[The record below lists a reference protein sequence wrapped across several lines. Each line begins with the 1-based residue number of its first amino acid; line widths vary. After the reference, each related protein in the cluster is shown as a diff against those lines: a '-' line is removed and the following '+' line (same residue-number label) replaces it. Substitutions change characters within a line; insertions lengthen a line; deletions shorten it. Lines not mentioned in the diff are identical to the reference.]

1 VSRRRA
7 RRTAR
12 RGERVETRQRRRD
25 VFVPRPFAGLAD
37 EPEWVALREFV
48 PSATAP
54 LRLAPDVEAAH
65 GSRPVTLATL
75 LPMAL
80 PAMVRSDGSVMVG
93 LQREGRS
100 GDVSR
105 DIAAAL
111 LAALAAEEPG
121 PLAVAPADGEGP
133 RLQDLLVDGPLEVTV
148 HDDFGFW
155 RDEQL
160 DDPDVAASMERA
172 NASVYPTVR
181 MAAVRA
187 AYWCRMPQRAHLR
200 WTLAEP
206 EKVALTA
213 LARVGGAGGLNLDG
227 AIRFAGMFR
236 AHGLLVPVWD
246 LPRDDPAE
254 RWEKPLAA
262 FAQRYASA
270 LESDAELTAAER
282 RAWQGLVARQVTLR

>member
-1 VSRRRA
+1 MSRRRA
-7 RRTAR
+7 RGPVR
-12 RGERVETRQRRRD
+12 RGDRPEPRQRRRD

-54 LRLAPDVEAAH
+54 LRLTADAGDVD
-65 GSRPVTLATL
+65 GRPVTLATL

-80 PAMVRSDGSVMVG
+80 PAMVRSDGGVMVG

-105 DIAAAL
+105 DLAAAL
-111 LAALAAEEPG
+111 LAALAAGEPG
-121 PLAVAPADGEGP
+121 PVPVPPADGEGP
-133 RLQDLLVDGPLEVTV
+133 RLQDLLADAPLEVTL

-155 RDEQL
+155 QDEQR
-160 DDPDVAASMERA
+160 DDPEVTASMERA

-181 MAAVRA
+181 LAAAGA

-206 EKVALTA
+206 EEVALPA
-213 LARVGGAGGLNLDG
+213 LARVSAAGGLNLDG
-227 AIRFAGMFR
+227 ATRFAGMFR

-246 LPRDDPAE
+246 LPRDDPAQ
-254 RWEKPLAA
+254 RWEEPLAA
-262 FAQRYASA
+262 FAQRYAAA
-270 LESDAELTAAER
+270 LEGGTELTAAER
-282 RAWQGLVARQVTLR
+282 RARQALVARQLTLR